1 MNIEKRYLTDSNF
14 RELVDRL
21 EKLINPETGLTPL
34 DIRDAAFLARLNY
47 ERRVPHPIIFS
58 DNSKRGPFASMM
70 LTELEREELLNR
82 IIEDQ
87 RKYKNER
94 N

>member
-1 MNIEKRYLTDSNF
+1 MNIEKRYLTDSSF

-70 LTELEREELLNR
+70 LTELERRELLNEIYR
-82 IIEDQ
+82 
-87 RKYKNER
+87 RSKAKK
-94 N
+94 